1 MNKKVSEDDVMSS
14 CFVISEID
22 IDRCMN
28 DGHRYNSDSWA
39 DMPDV
44 IKVIL
49 NGENRMKDYQI
60 WTKKVNP
67 YPFVP
72 SDKNNRKNRCMEI
85 LSLQA
90 KGLEQR
96 LISTGIKKVV
106 LGISGGLDSTLAL
119 LVCCDALMHLAF
131 PGKISM
137 VLQCRDLELHLL
149 QKQLLTGLWK
159 NLE

>member
-1 MNKKVSEDDVMSS
+1 MSS
-14 CFVISEID
+14 GFVISEID

-28 DGHRYNSDSWA
+28 DRHRYNSDSWA
-39 DMPDV
+39 DVPDV

-60 WTKKVNP
+60 WPKKVNP

-96 LISTGIKKVV
+96 LISTGIKMLFLEYPAVWTAHLHFWYAVMHLK
-106 LGISGGLDSTLAL
+106 
-119 LVCCDALMHLAF
+119 HLAF
-131 PGKISM
+131 RREISM
-137 VLQCRDLELHLL
+137 VLQCQDLELHLL
-149 QKQLLTGLWK
+149 QRQLLTGLWK

>member
-1 MNKKVSEDDVMSS
+1 MSS
-14 CFVISEID
+14 GFVISEID
-22 IDRCMN
+22 IDLRMN
-28 DGHRYNSDSWA
+28 DRHRYNSDSWLICR
-39 DMPDV
+39 V

-60 WTKKVNP
+60 WPKKVNP

-119 LVCCDALMHLAF
+119 FGML
-131 PGKISM
+131 
-137 VLQCRDLELHLL
+137 
-149 QKQLLTGLWK
+149 
-159 NLE
+159 